1 MQIFSRLNAGERN
14 EMPNVRWCVL
24 KALAMYHQMPTA
36 VVKGL
41 EHDQKNEHERHRKY
55 STNSELYRSSSTPS
69 SSLSGSF
76 TPWSKTRNPSNV
88 VVDIERDRRF
98 GSFSRTERNNGMDK
112 SNALYD
118 NTNNNKEQDTN
129 KTNTTGNNNNNNNNN
144 GDNGNSNNNGDNGN
158 NGNVDM
164 NEGSNK
170 AMAQNEYDNDV
181 YEEYD
186 EEEEEDMEDGL
197 AVCEPPTVAWS
208 DVSQW
213 VVQQSCITVDLRHCT
228 AEQHHWLVQRYDGG
242 NDANNTRNNSNN
254 NNTAAVVPVT
264 TTSKKKINHRFSR
277 NKKNNK
283 SNSKSNKNT
292 STKHRTSFLHIP
304 FVPKDMQEA
313 TDILTNLTVLV
324 REWYVQNGY
333 VVLVTWED
341 DTSVVSV
348 ASALMR
354 AGIPRVC
361 KLAISPLLSQS
372 SGSLLSGS
380 RTKVTSPRSQRKWK
394 RNLKRSL
401 SETNGPLVF

>member
-55 STNSELYRSSSTPS
+55 STNSELYRSSSTAS
-69 SSLSGSF
+69 STLSGSF

-98 GSFSRTERNNGMDK
+98 GSFSRTERINGMDK

-118 NTNNNKEQDTN
+118 NTTNNNTNNNKEQETN
-129 KTNTTGNNNNNNNNN
+129 KTNKTGNNGNNGNNNNNSN
-144 GDNGNSNNNGDNGN
+144 GGNGN

-181 YEEYD
+181 YDEYEEK
-186 EEEEEDMEDGL
+186 EEEDMEDGL

-254 NNTAAVVPVT
+254 NNAAAVVPV

-277 NKKNNK
+277 NKKNKK
-283 SNSKSNKNT
+283 SNSKTNKNT
-292 STKHRTSFLHIP
+292 SRKHRTSFLHIP

-380 RTKVTSPRSQRKWK
+380 RTKVKSPRSQRKWK
-394 RNLKRSL
+394 RNLRRRL